1 MESILPI
8 LIFMVII
15 LFRITVQQ
23 SGGKRKVTAPPVPT
37 DIPTEEDVPPA
48 CAGTVVTDRAETI
61 VTDFP
66 ETVVTDYPETAVTD
80 RPDVPFR
87 RQPFRQTANAAPEP
101 APSPAADTPA
111 ATDRIRMDSPQTARQ
126 AFIYSEI
133 FRRKY

>member
-8 LIFMVII
+8 LIFMAII

-48 CAGTVVTDRAETI
+48 CAGTVVTGC
-61 VTDFP
+61 
-66 ETVVTDYPETAVTD
+66 PETAVAD
-80 RPDVPFR
+80 RPDVPFH

>member
-8 LIFMVII
+8 LIFMAII

-61 VTDFP
+61 VTGC
-66 ETVVTDYPETAVTD
+66 PETAVAD
-80 RPDVPFR
+80 RPDVPFH
-87 RQPFRQTANAAPEP
+87 RQSFRQTANAAPEP